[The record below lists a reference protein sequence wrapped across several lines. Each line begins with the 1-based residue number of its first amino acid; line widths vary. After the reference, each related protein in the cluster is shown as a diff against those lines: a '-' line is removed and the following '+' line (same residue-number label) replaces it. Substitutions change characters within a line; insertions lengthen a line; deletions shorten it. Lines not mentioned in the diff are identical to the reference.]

1 MSDPRSVRA
10 PEDDWDSHWTSF
22 GEAATGNPANDYRRR
37 VVLELL
43 GDVPA
48 GATLVDIGC
57 GQGAFAVQYAVDR
70 PDVQVA
76 GVEYSAEGV
85 RRARAAAEGAGAHAT
100 FHQRDLLAPTTAPL
114 EDVPLGTH
122 AVCSEVL
129 EHVDDPVALLRNT
142 TRLLEPGARVVI
154 TVPGG
159 PRSAFDKAIGH
170 EEHFTPRRLANVVT
184 DSGLVLGQ
192 VFRTGFPFFNL
203 YKLAVVARGE
213 RLVRD
218 MADRTAEGRTSM
230 AERAATTFFKQ
241 AFRFNRLDAPGGW
254 QLAAVAHA
262 PRTSG

>member
-1 MSDPRSVRA
+1 MTSA
-10 PEDDWDSHWTSF
+10 EDDWDSHWSAF
-22 GEAATGNPANDYRRR
+22 GEAASGNPANDYRRR

-48 GATLVDIGC
+48 GATLLDVGC
-57 GQGAFAVQYAVDR
+57 GQGAFAVQFALDR
-70 PDVQVA
+70 PDVHVA

-85 RRARAAAEGAGAHAT
+85 RRARAAAISAGVDAT
-100 FHQRDLLAPTTAPL
+100 FHERNLLEAEVEPL
-114 EDVPLGTH
+114 PEVALGTH

-129 EHVDDPVALLRNT
+129 EHVDDPAALLRNT
-142 TRLLEPGARVVI
+142 RQLLQPGARVVI

-170 EEHFTPRRLANVVT
+170 EEHFTPTRLTSVVT
-184 DSGLVLGQ
+184 DSGLVLDR

-218 MADRTAEGRTSM
+218 MADRRPETPTSS
-230 AERAATTFFKQ
+230 AERIATAFFRRS
-241 AFRFNRLDAPGGW
+241 FRLNRLDTPGGW
-254 QLAAVAHA
+254 QLAAVAHT
-262 PRTSG
+262 PRADV